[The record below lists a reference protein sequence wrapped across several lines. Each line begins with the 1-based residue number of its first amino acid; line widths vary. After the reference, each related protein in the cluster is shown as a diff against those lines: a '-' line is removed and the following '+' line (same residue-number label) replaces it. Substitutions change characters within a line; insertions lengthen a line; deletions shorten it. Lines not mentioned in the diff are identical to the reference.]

1 MREGGTTSMRKEEQM
16 ATEILEHIG
25 GKDNIRKISHCMTR
39 LRLTLKD
46 DSKSNID
53 ALKKVEGVM
62 GVVVDDTLQVVIG
75 PGTVNRVADEMSLLT
90 GLGIGEESEPEYDS
104 LTFEEKAAVDN
115 ERRKDKNRTPFK
127 LFLRQIGNIFIPL
140 IPGLVASGLI
150 NGAANFAKN
159 AGVDPTQTWMQ
170 ILLLLGTSIFTY
182 LAVIVGW
189 NTAKEFGGT
198 PVLGAIAGMFLFN
211 PFLAEITIYG
221 EQLIVGRG
229 GLFGVIFAAFLM
241 TFVEKRVRKVMPAAV
256 DIIFTP
262 LITVLAVGFFS
273 IYAIMPVAGLLADGI
288 TMGLTAVLDFG
299 GVVAGAVLAGFFLPL
314 VMVGLHHGL
323 TPIHLELINTYGD
336 TALLTILAMAGA
348 GQVGAAMAIYVKT
361 KNRRLRNIIKGA
373 LPVGFLGIGEP
384 LLYGVTLPL
393 GRPFIT
399 ACMGAALGG
408 AFQAIMQTGATG
420 VGVSGIS
427 LIPLIA
433 DGKYLLYFLGL
444 VIAYAGGFLFTYLFG
459 FKEEMAQDI

>member
-1 MREGGTTSMRKEEQM
+1 MRKEQQM
-16 ATEILEHIG
+16 ATDILEHVG
-25 GKDNIRKISHCMTR
+25 GRDNIRKIAHCMTR

-53 ALKKVEGVM
+53 MLKKVDGVM

-104 LTFEEKAAVDN
+104 LTFEERAALDR
-115 ERRKDKNRTPFK
+115 ERMKQKNRTPVK
-127 LFLRQIGNIFIPL
+127 NFLRRIGNIFIPL
-140 IPGLVASGLI
+140 IPGLVASGII

-159 AGVDPTQTWMQ
+159 AGVDPSQTWMQ
-170 ILLLLGTSIFTY
+170 ILLLLGSSIFTY
-182 LAVIVGW
+182 LAVVVGW

-198 PVLGAIAGMFLFN
+198 PILGAIAGMFLFN
-211 PFLAEITIYG
+211 PFLAEINIYG
-221 EQLIVGRG
+221 ENLVPGRG

-241 TFVEKRVRKVMPAAV
+241 TFVEKRVRKIIPAAV

-262 LITVLAVGFFS
+262 LFTLLIVGFFS
-273 IYAIMPVAGLLADGI
+273 LYAIIPVAGVLSEGI
-288 TMGLTAVLDFG
+288 TQGIIAVLDVG
-299 GVVAGAVLAGFFLPL
+299 GVFAGAVLAGFFLPL

-323 TPIHLELINTYGD
+323 TPIHLELMNTFGN
-336 TALLTILAMAGA
+336 TALLTVLAMAGA
-348 GQVGAAMAIYVKT
+348 GQVGAAMAIFVKT
-361 KNRRLRNIIKGA
+361 KNQRLRNIIKGA

-408 AFQAIMQTGATG
+408 AFQAVMHTAATG
-420 VGVSGIS
+420 IGVSGIS
-427 LIPLIA
+427 LIPLID
-433 DGKYLLYFLGL
+433 DGKYLYYFLGL
-444 VIAYAGGFLFTYLFG
+444 LIAYGGGFLFTYLFG
-459 FKEEMAQDI
+459 FKEEMARDI